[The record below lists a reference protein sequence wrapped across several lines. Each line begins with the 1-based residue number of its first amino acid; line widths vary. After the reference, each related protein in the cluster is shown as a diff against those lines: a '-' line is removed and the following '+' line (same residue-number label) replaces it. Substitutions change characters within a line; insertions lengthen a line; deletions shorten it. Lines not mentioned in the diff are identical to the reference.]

1 MIVPAT
7 APPVESD
14 AQPPADESTTAPH
27 RTLRLVA
34 TVSGLL
40 GAVLCVL
47 VGFLPVHSTDASFS
61 WPQGQQLASTTS
73 SVTAPLIAQ
82 TSQSLDVRIPCS
94 VLADAPPGRSTL
106 ILSTM
111 AVSAQD
117 SKASALYVTAGD
129 AVTAT
134 FRNSV
139 AASAPRSDL
148 GRCSTLHVW
157 SSPSGPTARSR

>member
-1 MIVPAT
+1 MTVPAT
-7 APPVESD
+7 APPAESD
-14 AQPPADESTTAPH
+14 ASPPADNSTIGSR
-27 RTLRLVA
+27 RTVGLVA

-47 VGFLPVHSTDASFS
+47 IGFLPVHSTDASFS

-82 TSQSLDVRIPCS
+82 TSQSLDVRIPCR
-94 VLADAPPGRSTL
+94 VLADVPAGKSTL
-106 ILSTM
+106 IMSTM

-129 AVTAT
+129 TVTAT
-134 FRNSV
+134 FRNSC
-139 AASAPRSDL
+139 L
-148 GRCSTLHVW
+148 LYT
-157 SSPSGPTARSR
+157 SPSPRDQRGSRMPSSA